1 MCFNVKMEANK
12 NNIFKVVFWGYLQEK
27 SANRF
32 KGLGFFL
39 LKGFTDTDQLLCYLL
54 KEESAV
60 ISSLKIMFHTSATTI
75 YPGSWDGTTGSCPIL
90 ECQLQVSVCC
100 MK

>member
-1 MCFNVKMEANK
+1 MSRWKLIKTTFLGLCFGVIYKRNPQIDSKA
-12 NNIFKVVFWGYLQEK
+12 W
-27 SANRF
+27 
-32 KGLGFFL
+32 GFFL

-60 ISSLKIMFHTSATTI
+60 ISSLKIMFHISATKI
-75 YPGSWDGTTGSCPIL
+75 YPGSWDGTTGSCPVL

>member
-1 MCFNVKMEANK
+1 MCFGLINCTREIDKYNK
-12 NNIFKVVFWGYLQEK
+12 
-27 SANRF
+27 R
-32 KGLGFFL
+32 LGGGGSL

-60 ISSLKIMFHTSATTI
+60 ISSLKIMFPTSVATI
-75 YPGSWDGTTGSCPIL
+75 YPGSWDRTTGCCPVL
-90 ECQLQVSVCC
+90 ECQQLVCVCC